1 MSRPMAAGLRLRP
14 LAKCTGIQFTQDS
27 MRSLAPH
34 VVLTYEH
41 AGLPTSVA
49 PGRCMHVFT
58 LKGGKIVTLDWAT
71 YYGGQPV

>member
-1 MSRPMAAGLRLRP
+1 

-58 LKGGKIVTLDWAT
+58 LKGGKIVPLDWAT
-71 YYGGQPV
+71 FYGGQPV